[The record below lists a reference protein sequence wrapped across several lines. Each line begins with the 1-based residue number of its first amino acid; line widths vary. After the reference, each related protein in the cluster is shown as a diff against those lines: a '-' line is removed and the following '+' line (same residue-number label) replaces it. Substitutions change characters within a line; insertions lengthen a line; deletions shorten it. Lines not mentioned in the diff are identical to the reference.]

1 MAVPSPPPERR
12 IPLAVVLAPN
22 RTLGYYPV
30 KASMKKSSLGVK
42 LSVSVGFF
50 MSGGALYWL
59 VTSPPRPHELLFRI
73 GYVSA
78 VFCVLAVLSFCWAA
92 FVADLALQRGWSPR
106 TCIKAGGPLCILVIV
121 WGFVDSRFWLVAPLV
136 GLINL
141 LTGFFARRIAYPDL
155 TAEEAAAPEPPLSL
169 FQK

>member
-1 MAVPSPPPERR
+1 MKEPS
-12 IPLAVVLAPN
+12 IGTKLVV
-22 RTLGYYPV
+22 
-30 KASMKKSSLGVK
+30 AS
-42 LSVSVGFF
+42 GFF
-50 MSGGALYWL
+50 MSAGALYWL
-59 VTSPPRPHELLFRI
+59 VASPPRPHELLFRI

-92 FVADLALQRGWSPR
+92 FVADLALQRGWSSR

-141 LTGFFARRIAYPDL
+141 LAGFFARRIAYPDL